1 MSNAK
6 PNPER
11 YDLRQIISWTCV
23 NGLPLFIA
31 SAGMRVSETE
41 TAKVDSV
48 LIFSHLYKNSWK
60 CLTFLMILWPIK
72 FFFLDL
78 QPTKFSEQFNWTV
91 SVQNKER
98 HFCDLR
104 IVHWLL
110 LAPPPRLF
118 FFCSSMFPSHPPPQK
133 IPSIAD
139 CWLLVTLVTLYLPKL
154 GLIALS

>member
-78 QPTKFSEQFNWTV
+78 QPTKFFEQFNWTV

-110 LAPPPRLF
+110 LAPRPRLF
-118 FFCSSMFPSHPPPQK
+118 FLFLYVSLTPPSSKNPV
-133 IPSIAD
+133 D

>member
-6 PNPER
+6 PNPEH

-23 NGLPLFIA
+23 NGLPLSIA
-31 SAGMRVSETE
+31 SVGMRVSETE

-98 HFCDLR
+98 HFCD
-104 IVHWLL
+104 
-110 LAPPPRLF
+110 
-118 FFCSSMFPSHPPPQK
+118 
-133 IPSIAD
+133 
-139 CWLLVTLVTLYLPKL
+139 
-154 GLIALS
+154 